1 MDNRHDTILKELA
14 NYNISFENNISHFR
28 SLGKEF
34 MSPIDKINQDFKKF
48 NNSFRVC
55 HINPTSVQA
64 HRDEIFRIADATD
77 MDVIAVSESN
87 MKKSTL
93 RSRITLPGYRLI
105 RKDRTHADRG
115 GVCIYI
121 KDNIPAKKI
130 NLRYQDLAPELLCVE
145 VEINKTKALVGVL
158 YKPPKIK
165 YDILENVLE
174 ELAFLTTKYKHTI
187 LMGDFNINILKKNTP
202 AYRYLL
208 NAFIEPLQLT
218 QLIKEPTFNRENSES
233 LIDLMLVSSPNNA
246 KISGVVDFLGVNQ
259 HCLIYMAYGLQRSK
273 SKPQYVKR
281 RDFRNFNEEQFC
293 KDMES
298 APWGNIYNFEENE
311 VDLQVN
317 IMENIF
323 SEIIEKNAPM
333 RVIKIRKPKP
343 TQWINDEIIQAMD
356 NRDKYKAKY
365 NKYKDPGIFEIY
377 KQLKN
382 EVNYM
387 VRRAKIKDFNERVNN
402 KVSNAKLFHMA
413 LKYCCVVESK
423 KKDFGDTNLDPEKLN
438 NCFTT
443 HNNAEV
449 DDQMIEEEVNKIL
462 SIASPF
468 SLHFRQVSEVEVKKI
483 VKTFKSN
490 SAGIDGINT
499 LFLKKSI
506 NYSVHALT
514 EIINCSIKWC
524 TFPKRWKKALVVP
537 IPKVDDPTS
546 EKDFRPIS
554 LLPVFSKVLEKV
566 IAAQLIE
573 YFINTDLYDKFQSA
587 YKKYHSTTTALLH
600 ILNELLNSIDNDEIV
615 VMTLLDYSKAF
626 DTANHKLILAKLRA
640 LGLQDTACDWIAS
653 YLSERTQMV
662 STAKGVSKEITLKNG
677 VPQGSILG
685 PILFTVLTSN
695 IHKYI
700 QHCQYHCYAD
710 DTQLYISGK
719 VGEINT
725 LIRQMNEDLAS
736 IAKFSK
742 TNCLKLNYD
751 KNKFIIFGSKSNLNR
766 IDHIRLDTIVID
778 GQTVDRERVVRNL
791 GLHMDERLNFEY
803 HVNNMVKRAFGKL
816 KTAWKYGK
824 FLSAQSKR
832 IIAEC
837 YILSQ
842 FNYLDVVWRTITKR
856 LWNKIQRIQNNCVR
870 FICNLRKYDHISCEF
885 KQLNTLNM
893 NNRATLHSLTQIY
906 KCVSIKAPV
915 YLTDKIKYV
924 SSTHEHNTRQ
934 KHEILVGQFNTR
946 YGQQSFFTKVSS
958 MFNRLM
964 YKLDLKEMTFVAT
977 FKKKVLN
984 YLLTCQNND
993 TDPGLF

>member
-1 MDNRHDTILKELA
+1 MDNRHDVILKELA
-14 NYNISFENNISHFR
+14 NYNISFENNISHIK

-34 MSPIDKINQDFKKF
+34 MSPINKINHDFTKF
-48 NNSFRVC
+48 SKSLRVC

-64 HRDEIFRIADATD
+64 HRDEIFRIAEGTD

-93 RSRITLPGYRLI
+93 RSRITLPGYRLF

-130 NLRYQDLAPELLCVE
+130 NLKYQDLAPELLCIE
-145 VEINKTKALVGVL
+145 GEINKTKVLVGVL
-158 YKPPKIK
+158 YKPPKVK

-174 ELAFLTTKYKHTI
+174 ELAFLTTKYEHTI
-187 LMGDFNINILKKNTP
+187 LMGDFNINMLQKDKP

-208 NAFIEPLQLT
+208 NAFIQPLQLT
-218 QLIKEPTFNRENSES
+218 QLIKDPTFNKEKSES
-233 LIDLMLVSSPNNA
+233 LLDLMLVTSPNNV

-273 SKPQYVKR
+273 TKPQYIKR

-293 KDMES
+293 TDMEN
-298 APWGNIYNFEENE
+298 APWGNIYSAEENE
-311 VDLQVN
+311 IDLQVN
-317 IMENIF
+317 FLENIF
-323 SEIIEKNAPM
+323 TGIIEKNAPM

-365 NKYKDPGIFEIY
+365 NKYKDPKIFEIY

-387 VRRAKIKDFNERVNN
+387 VRRAKIKDFNERVNS
-402 KVSNAKLFHMA
+402 KVNNAKLFHMA
-413 LKYCCVVESK
+413 IKYCSVVDSK
-423 KKDFGDTNLDPEKLN
+423 KKDFGDVNLDPEKLN
-438 NCFTT
+438 NYFTT

-449 DDQMIEEEVNKIL
+449 DNQMIEQEVTRIL

-468 SLHFRQVSEVEVKKI
+468 SLHFREVSEMEIKKI
-483 VKTFKSN
+483 VKSFKSN
-490 SAGIDGINT
+490 SAGIDGINA

-514 EIINCSIKWC
+514 EIINCSIKYC

-537 IPKVDDPTS
+537 IPKCDDPTS

-554 LLPVFSKVLEKV
+554 LLSVFSKVLEKV

-600 ILNELLNSIDNDEIV
+600 ILNELLKSIDDDEIV

-626 DTANHKLILAKLRA
+626 DTANHKLILAKLQA
-640 LGLQDTACDWIAS
+640 LGLQNTACEWISS

-662 STAKGVSKEITLKNG
+662 STAKGVSKEITLLNG

-695 IHKYI
+695 LHQYL

-719 VGEINT
+719 VSEINN
-725 LIRQMNEDLAS
+725 LIRLMNEDLSS
-736 IAKFSK
+736 IAEFSK

-751 KNKFIIFGSKSNLNR
+751 KNKFIIFGSKSNLKR
-766 IDHIRLDTIVID
+766 ITHTTLDPIKID
-778 GQTVDRERVVRNL
+778 GQLIDRERVVRNL
-791 GLHMDERLNFEY
+791 GLHMDEQLNFEY
-803 HVNNMVKRAFGKL
+803 HVNSMIKRAFGKL

-824 FLSAQSKR
+824 FLSAESKKV
-832 IIAEC
+832 IAEC
-837 YILSQ
+837 YVLSQ

-870 FICNLRKYDHISCEF
+870 FIFKLRKYDHISSEF

-893 NNRATLHSLTQIY
+893 TNRSTLHSLTQMF
-906 KCVSIKAPV
+906 KCVGTKAPL
-915 YLTDKIKYV
+915 YLTEKIKYV
-924 SSTHEHNTRQ
+924 SNTHDHNTRQ
-934 KHEILVGQFNTR
+934 NQEIQCGHFNSR
-946 YGQQSFFTKVSS
+946 YGQLSFFNKVSS
-958 MFNRLM
+958 MFN
-964 YKLDLKEMTFVAT
+964 KLNHKIEYQPQCSNVT
-977 FKKKVLN
+977 FKKKVFN
-984 YLLTCQNND
+984 FLLTCQKNQ
-993 TDPGLF
+993 TDHGLF